1 MNTNIDDFYAL
12 PQSSDMKWETI
23 LTRLISVPR
32 TRADLERRLRER
44 GCPREAADELLDR
57 YEQAGLIDDRGYAV
71 LYVDSKRDFG
81 ILRVIVNKPD
91 ETEKLL
97 KANEW
102 TYKIADVIGVKL
114 PDRPGGVAEVLE
126 AIHEA
131 GVNVEYMYAF
141 VNRIPGRADTV
152 FRGDDIETTLKALTA
167 KGIEI
172 LSPEEAYNG

>member
-1 MNTNIDDFYAL
+1 MD
-12 PQSSDMKWETI
+12 TI
-23 LTRLISVPR
+23 KQISILVENPPGTLAELTRLLADADIDLR
-32 TRADLERRLRER
+32 TLSLADT
-44 GCPREAADELLDR
+44 
-57 YEQAGLIDDRGYAV
+57 
-71 LYVDSKRDFG
+71 RDFG

-126 AIHEA
+126 AINEA

-152 FRGDDIETTLKALTA
+152 FRVDDIETTLKALTA

-172 LSPEEAYNG
+172 LTPEEAYNG

>member
-1 MNTNIDDFYAL
+1 MD
-12 PQSSDMKWETI
+12 TI
-23 LTRLISVPR
+23 KQISIFVENQPGKLAELTRLLADADIDLR
-32 TRADLERRLRER
+32 TLSLADT
-44 GCPREAADELLDR
+44 
-57 YEQAGLIDDRGYAV
+57 
-71 LYVDSKRDFG
+71 RDFG
-81 ILRVIVNKPD
+81 ILRVIVNKPH

-102 TYKIADVIGVKL
+102 TYKTAEVIGVKL

-126 AIHEA
+126 AINEA

-152 FRGDDIETTLKALTA
+152 FRVDDIETTINALRA

-172 LSPEEAYNG
+172 LTPDEAYCG

>member
-1 MNTNIDDFYAL
+1 MD
-12 PQSSDMKWETI
+12 TI
-23 LTRLISVPR
+23 KQISIFVENQPGKLAELTRLIADAGIDLR
-32 TRADLERRLRER
+32 TLSLADT
-44 GCPREAADELLDR
+44 
-57 YEQAGLIDDRGYAV
+57 
-71 LYVDSKRDFG
+71 RDFG

-126 AIHEA
+126 AINEA

-152 FRGDDIETTLKALTA
+152 FRVDDIETTLKALTA

-172 LSPEEAYNG
+172 LTPEEAYNG

>member
-1 MNTNIDDFYAL
+1 MD
-12 PQSSDMKWETI
+12 TI
-23 LTRLISVPR
+23 KQISIFVENQPGKLAELTRLLADANIDLR
-32 TRADLERRLRER
+32 TLSLADT
-44 GCPREAADELLDR
+44 
-57 YEQAGLIDDRGYAV
+57 
-71 LYVDSKRDFG
+71 RDFG

-97 KANEW
+97 KANDW
-102 TYKIADVIGVKL
+102 TYKTAEVIGVKL

-126 AIHEA
+126 AINEA

-152 FRGDDIETTLKALTA
+152 FRVDDIETTINALRA

-172 LSPEEAYNG
+172 LTPDEAYCG

>member
-1 MNTNIDDFYAL
+1 MD
-12 PQSSDMKWETI
+12 TI
-23 LTRLISVPR
+23 KQISIFVENQPGKLAELTRLLADADIDLR
-32 TRADLERRLRER
+32 TLSLADT
-44 GCPREAADELLDR
+44 
-57 YEQAGLIDDRGYAV
+57 
-71 LYVDSKRDFG
+71 RDFG

-97 KANEW
+97 KANQW
-102 TYKIADVIGVKL
+102 TYKTAEVIGVKL

-126 AIHEA
+126 AINEA

-152 FRGDDIETTLKALTA
+152 FRVDDIATTISALKA

-172 LSPEEAYNG
+172 LTPEEAYNG

>member
-1 MNTNIDDFYAL
+1 MD
-12 PQSSDMKWETI
+12 TI
-23 LTRLISVPR
+23 KQISIFVENQPGKLAELTRLLADADIDLR
-32 TRADLERRLRER
+32 TLSLADT
-44 GCPREAADELLDR
+44 
-57 YEQAGLIDDRGYAV
+57 
-71 LYVDSKRDFG
+71 RDFG

-102 TYKIADVIGVKL
+102 TDKTAEVIGVKL

-126 AIHEA
+126 AINEA

-152 FRGDDIETTLKALTA
+152 FRVDDIETTINALRA

-172 LSPEEAYNG
+172 LTPDEAYCG

>member
-1 MNTNIDDFYAL
+1 MD
-12 PQSSDMKWETI
+12 TI
-23 LTRLISVPR
+23 KQISIFVENQPGKLAELTRLLADADIDLR
-32 TRADLERRLRER
+32 TLSLADT
-44 GCPREAADELLDR
+44 
-57 YEQAGLIDDRGYAV
+57 
-71 LYVDSKRDFG
+71 RDFG

-126 AIHEA
+126 AINEA

-152 FRGDDIETTLKALTA
+152 FRVDDIETTLNALTA

-172 LSPEEAYNG
+172 LTPEEAYNG

>member
-1 MNTNIDDFYAL
+1 MD
-12 PQSSDMKWETI
+12 TI
-23 LTRLISVPR
+23 KQISIFVENQPGKLAELTRLLADADIDLR
-32 TRADLERRLRER
+32 TLSLADT
-44 GCPREAADELLDR
+44 
-57 YEQAGLIDDRGYAV
+57 
-71 LYVDSKRDFG
+71 RDFG

-126 AIHEA
+126 AINEA

-152 FRGDDIETTLKALTA
+152 FRVDDIETTLKALTA

-172 LSPEEAYNG
+172 LTPEEAYNG

>member
-1 MNTNIDDFYAL
+1 MD
-12 PQSSDMKWETI
+12 TI
-23 LTRLISVPR
+23 KQISIFVENQPGKLAELTRLLADADIDLR
-32 TRADLERRLRER
+32 TLSLADT
-44 GCPREAADELLDR
+44 
-57 YEQAGLIDDRGYAV
+57 
-71 LYVDSKRDFG
+71 RDFG

-102 TYKIADVIGVKL
+102 TYKTADVIGVKL

-126 AIHEA
+126 AINEA

-152 FRGDDIETTLKALTA
+152 FRVDDIETTLKALTA

>member
-1 MNTNIDDFYAL
+1 MD
-12 PQSSDMKWETI
+12 TI
-23 LTRLISVPR
+23 KQISIFVENQPGKLAELTRLLADADIDLR
-32 TRADLERRLRER
+32 TLSLADT
-44 GCPREAADELLDR
+44 
-57 YEQAGLIDDRGYAV
+57 
-71 LYVDSKRDFG
+71 RDFG

-126 AIHEA
+126 AINEA

-152 FRGDDIETTLKALTA
+152 FRVDDIETTINALRA

-172 LSPEEAYNG
+172 LTPDEAYCG